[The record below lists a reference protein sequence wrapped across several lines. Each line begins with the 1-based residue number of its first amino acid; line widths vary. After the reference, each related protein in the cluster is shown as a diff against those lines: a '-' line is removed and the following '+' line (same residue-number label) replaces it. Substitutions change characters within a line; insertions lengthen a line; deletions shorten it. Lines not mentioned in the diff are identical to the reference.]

1 MKLAL
6 QKHFFY
12 LSVVIVVD
20 AWATDEGIMIPSQF
34 TECAEMYIE
43 QRPII
48 VQLKAKKTMM
58 MKAEKRTLNNLPHAP
73 TS

>member
-1 MKLAL
+1 
-6 QKHFFY
+6 
-12 LSVVIVVD
+12 
-20 AWATDEGIMIPSQF
+20 MIPSQF

-43 QRPII
+43 QSPII